1 MGGTS
6 PSTNTPPPGPPIK
19 LSVIVPVDGIAA
31 QPEILSGAEAAV
43 AAVNDAGG
51 ITDPVGGP
59 KRPLE
64 LVQCKLK
71 ANDDPEAVPLQ
82 CAKDAIAAGVI
93 ASVSKYS
100 FSEQFNTEFQKAGIP
115 MVGTLGVSAGDYSNP
130 YVFML
135 NNNLS
140 GSAGA
145 GAALQHAGA
154 KTIAFISADNP
165 AARFLPQ
172 FITPVLENGKAD
184 LVNETYLPL
193 DPSVDVAPFVG
204 RVIRA
209 DPDGVVIVES
219 SDFVVKLVA
228 ALRQAGYEGK
238 IAAPGISPAVIDKLG
253 PAVEGVINVGSYEAV
268 TTTSNPAIKRFTT
281 EMGQYAKARRSTS
294 SR

>member
-1 MGGTS
+1 
-6 PSTNTPPPGPPIK
+6 
-19 LSVIVPVDGIAA
+19 
-31 QPEILSGAEAAV
+31 
-43 AAVNDAGG
+43 
-51 ITDPVGGP
+51 
-59 KRPLE
+59 
-64 LVQCKLK
+64 
-71 ANDDPEAVPLQ
+71 
-82 CAKDAIAAGVI
+82 
-93 ASVSKYS
+93 
-100 FSEQFNTEFQKAGIP
+100 
-115 MVGTLGVSAGDYSNP
+115 MVGTLGVAAGDYSNP

-209 DPDGVVIVES
+209 HPDGVAIARVQR
-219 SDFVVKLVA
+219 
-228 ALRQAGYEGK
+228 LRREARRR
-238 IAAPGISPAVIDKLG
+238 AAPGRVRGQDRRARHFP
-253 PAVEGVINVGSYEAV
+253 GSH
-268 TTTSNPAIKRFTT
+268 
-281 EMGQYAKARRSTS
+281 
-294 SR
+294 